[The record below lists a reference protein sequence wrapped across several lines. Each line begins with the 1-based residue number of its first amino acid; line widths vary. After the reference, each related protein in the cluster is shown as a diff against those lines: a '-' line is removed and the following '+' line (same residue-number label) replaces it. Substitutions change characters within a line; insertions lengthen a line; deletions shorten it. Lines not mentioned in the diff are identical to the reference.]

1 MTTDL
6 FGDLSYQFALSF
18 FPPDPDTIR
27 VKRLRTENRPPDPKV
42 MNAKLAREGS
52 ELEFDFGA
60 ALNAK

>member
-1 MTTDL
+1 MTQVVFL
-6 FGDLSYQFALSF
+6 YSLSS
-18 FPPDPDTIR
+18 PDPDTIR